1 MKFPLRL
8 LRRLIGQII
17 LTMGFSTHELLK
29 EVLQYPAVQD
39 MKVTVNSCGKYAMI
53 VGGSTFLGGVI
64 AGPLGLA
71 LGGIASSIISAAVG
85 HNEFKSVPY
94 IILYEAT
101 PEQREKL
108 AILII
113 KYLTSRNIWTLGD
126 LLYFNKEELAVGI
139 IPIITTFLTK
149 YMHYSVAN

>member
-1 MKFPLRL
+1 
-8 LRRLIGQII
+8 
-17 LTMGFSTHELLK
+17 MGFSTDELLE

-39 MKVTVNSCGKYAMI
+39 MKVTVNSSGKYAMI

-71 LGGIASSIISAAVG
+71 LGGIASSIISAVVG
-85 HNEFKSVPY
+85 YNEFKSVPY
-94 IILYEAT
+94 IILYETT

-108 AILII
+108 AILIV
-113 KYLTSRNIWTLGD
+113 KFLNSRNIWTLGG
-126 LLYFNKEELAVGI
+126 LLRSNKEELALGI
-139 IPIITTFLTK
+139 IPIIIKFLTE